1 MRKQQGLSLVELMI
15 SITLGLVLM
24 TGVMQ
29 MFLSSRTVFSTH
41 QAISRIQE
49 SGRLAMEFM
58 SRDIRMAGY
67 MGCMSRAT
75 EVFNTLNN
83 STDALYDFNMG
94 IEGVTVASNGTL
106 PARFSG
112 ILNNPVPDSDVLIV
126 RSANGSSAG
135 VTQNNNGA
143 QIFLDH
149 TGEIPGACPNDSS
162 SLSGLCAGDIVVV
175 SDCEKA
181 RVFQITNL
189 TATGGATQ
197 VNAVHSSAGNVSPGN
212 AISSWGG
219 NSAPPEERFGPDS
232 EVIKLSTTIYFV
244 AENAS
249 GGRSLWQKIGSQ
261 PAQELLEGVADMR
274 ISYGID
280 AAPQNGVP
288 DQYVA
293 ASTISGDEWHNVLSV
308 RVQLLLESLDDNVLE
323 EPQPY
328 TFNGQSVT
336 PTDRRMRQ
344 VFVNTI
350 GIRSRLP

>member
-1 MRKQQGLSLVELMI
+1 
-15 SITLGLVLM
+15 
-24 TGVMQ
+24 
-29 MFLSSRTVFSTH
+29 
-41 QAISRIQE
+41 
-49 SGRLAMEFM
+49 
-58 SRDIRMAGY
+58 
-67 MGCMSRAT
+67 
-75 EVFNTLNN
+75 
-83 STDALYDFNMG
+83 MG

-112 ILNNPVPDSDVLIV
+112 ILNSPVPDSDVLVV
-126 RSANGSSAG
+126 RSANGNSAG

-219 NSAPPEERFGPDS
+219 NRAPPEERFGPDS

-244 AENAS
+244 SEYPCVGRAQFMAEN
-249 GGRSLWQKIGSQ
+249 RQ
-261 PAQELLEGVADMR
+261 PARPGVIGRGGGYA
-274 ISYGID
+274 Y
-280 AAPQNGVP
+280 
-288 DQYVA
+288 
-293 ASTISGDEWHNVLSV
+293 
-308 RVQLLLESLDDNVLE
+308 SL
-323 EPQPY
+323 
-328 TFNGQSVT
+328 
-336 PTDRRMRQ
+336 RH
-344 VFVNTI
+344 
-350 GIRSRLP
+350 